1 MLPFSW
7 ANSKS
12 WKNETHCVVL
22 GIRSKDNF
30 TPPRPL
36 KEGVETS
43 KPSRKN
49 SMRIISPF
57 NDYYDY
63 HQAYDQDKETLF
75 IRKEEQLGLELVKW
89 WEEVTR
95 SAYPNHLGIYRNFRS
110 TGVIFLAGKSYPYC
124 IDKYGEKP
132 RYFPQ
137 EDRKSKDNW
146 LYSTEFTLPEEFS
159 KCALIEL
166 RPVGSFYG
174 WRRHEVWVNPCLLSR
189 NFHKVL
195 NSWEVYQELTMF
207 FNNLSS
213 PEKEMAKLSD
223 ESLAIKHGFDKWS
236 FRKKGGGK

>member
-1 MLPFSW
+1 
-7 ANSKS
+7 
-12 WKNETHCVVL
+12 
-22 GIRSKDNF
+22 
-30 TPPRPL
+30 
-36 KEGVETS
+36 
-43 KPSRKN
+43 
-49 SMRIISPF
+49 MRIISPF

-63 HQAYDQDKETLF
+63 HQAYDQDKKTLF
-75 IRKEEQLGLELVKW
+75 IRKEEKIGLELVKW

-95 SAYPNHLGIYRNFRS
+95 VRS
-110 TGVIFLAGKSYPYC
+110 TGVIFLAGKSYPYR
-124 IDKYGEKP
+124 IDQYGKNP
-132 RYFPQ
+132 QYFSQ
-137 EDRKSKDNW
+137 EDYKGKDNW

-159 KCALIEL
+159 KYALIEL
-166 RPVGSFYG
+166 RPVGSLYE
-174 WRRHEVWVNPCLLSR
+174 WRRYEVWINPCLLSR